1 MFSAMRIYG
10 NRLLKTLPG
19 QQTRP
24 TTGKVRLALF
34 NIWRGEIQHCHWL
47 DLCAGNGTLGAEALC
62 RGADK
67 VVAIEQSAKVC
78 TIIKENWQKLAKP
91 EQQWSV
97 LRGDVLKLL
106 PTLKGQT
113 FDRIYFDPPYGSGL
127 YNPVLTLVG
136 ELELLAQTGEMAV
149 EYDQRHWQPPEQI
162 AGLELMRQKKYGL
175 SNLAFYWREQGEA
188 LPI

>member
-1 MFSAMRIYG
+1 MRIYG

-24 TTGKVRLALF
+24 TTGKVRMALF
-34 NIWRGEIQHCHWL
+34 NIWRGEIRGCHWL

-62 RGADK
+62 RGAEK
-67 VVAIEQSAKVC
+67 VVAIEQSPKVC
-78 TIIKENWQKLAKP
+78 AIIRENWQKIAQI
-91 EQQWSV
+91 EQKWAV
-97 LRGDVLKLL
+97 LQGNVLTLL
-106 PTLKGQT
+106 PDLQGQN

-127 YNPVLTLVG
+127 YDPVLDLVG
-136 ELELLAQTGEMAV
+136 ELGLLDESGEMAV
-149 EYDQRHWQPPEQI
+149 EYDQRHWQPPERI
-162 AGLELMRQKKYGL
+162 AGLELIRQKKYGL

>member
-1 MFSAMRIYG
+1 MRIYG

-34 NIWRGEIQHCHWL
+34 NIWRGEIQYCHWL

-78 TIIKENWQKLAKP
+78 TIIKENWQKLAQP
-91 EQQWSV
+91 GQQWSV

-113 FDRIYFDPPYGSGL
+113 FDRIYLDPPYASGL

-136 ELELLAQTGEMAV
+136 ELQLLTPAGEIAV
-149 EYDQRHWQPPEQI
+149 EYDRRHWQPPEQI
-162 AGLELMRQKKYGL
+162 AGLELVRQKKYGL
-175 SNLAFYWREQGEA
+175 SNLAFYWREQGEV